1 MATFYQTEIVYKW
14 YRKSKDDA
22 DGQATKYTILDKDKL
37 TECQETIRSISELA
51 KWLGRKRLPPD
62 GYTVPFDGVRDK
74 ALIAAMFKDINRYRN
89 VKRCY
94 AALKDGTVYEALHE
108 AVGCFLPT
116 ETREEQTKH
125 YIEDGVP
132 DFLAERMG
140 YTDEAINLLLGKW
153 PQYTNAL
160 AAATVLCCMWK
171 DIEQQHD
178 EELQKKYGLK
188 IRDYGKGTAGVL
200 RWWSNPAAIPE
211 IRELL
216 EERRQYILKGLFY
229 YRRKYMHGEPDAEIQ
244 SLKRFP
250 GSWLNAISK
259 IEQIRVGPQWPSA
272 EVMLDYVLAGPDIC
286 VKRGMD
292 DIVNA
297 HLSSVRLQ
305 IDSGTDQQY
314 LVSDSIVDAMYAY
327 LSWDLQH
334 GLSYKKCLCCDTY
347 FVVGNHDR
355 KYCDAHMPPNGQ
367 YQRKLIYK
375 KLEETAAKEESVCKN
390 EP

>member
-37 TECQETIRSISELA
+37 TDCQETIRSISELA

-74 ALIAAMFKDINRYRN
+74 ALIDAMFEDINRYRN

-94 AALKDGTVYEALHE
+94 AALKDGAVYEALHE

-116 ETREEQTKH
+116 ETREEQTRH

-178 EELQKKYGLK
+178 EELQPHHPGCH
-188 IRDYGKGTAGVL
+188 L
-200 RWWSNPAAIPE
+200 R
-211 IRELL
+211 
-216 EERRQYILKGLFY
+216 Y
-229 YRRKYMHGEPDAEIQ
+229 
-244 SLKRFP
+244 P
-250 GSWLNAISK
+250 GSQHPVRCERSSL
-259 IEQIRVGPQWPSA
+259 EQAVQRRVQ
-272 EVMLDYVLAGPDIC
+272 
-286 VKRGMD
+286 
-292 DIVNA
+292 
-297 HLSSVRLQ
+297 
-305 IDSGTDQQY
+305 
-314 LVSDSIVDAMYAY
+314 
-327 LSWDLQH
+327 
-334 GLSYKKCLCCDTY
+334 LC
-347 FVVGNHDR
+347 
-355 KYCDAHMPPNGQ
+355 
-367 YQRKLIYK
+367 
-375 KLEETAAKEESVCKN
+375 
-390 EP
+390 